1 VHRCSSWTL
10 RFAFLVACCGLA
22 AAGNVLAQED
32 EDSAGLARPLWEVG
46 AFGLGGE
53 QLAYP
58 GSDTRLRR
66 SLALPYGIYRGK
78 VFRAGEEGLSA
89 RAVKTP
95 TTVLDIGFSGSF
107 GSNSN
112 EVEARQG
119 MDNLGTLIE
128 FGPRLRYT
136 PPPLLPAT
144 RISLSLPLRG
154 VFDASND
161 LFHRGMAFEPAVSL
175 GWRPWNAARLGLTL
189 GAIYG
194 DRRLASHFYGV
205 NDDEVIAPAQ
215 DEAASGAFER
225 PAFEA
230 RGGLIATRL
239 SLSASTW
246 LNRDVR
252 LSSYLRFESVKGAAN
267 EASPLVRQAEGYT
280 AGVALSWTLFQS
292 SQPAQDD

>member
-1 VHRCSSWTL
+1 VTRHLALLAALS
-10 RFAFLVACCGLA
+10 GLA
-22 AAGNVLAQED
+22 AATGPAAAQEE
-32 EDSAGLARPLWEVG
+32 EDRAGPKPLWEVG

-66 SLALPYGIYRGK
+66 SLAVPYGIYRGK
-78 VFRAGEEGLSA
+78 VFRADEEGVTA

-128 FGPRLRYT
+128 FGPRLSYT

-144 RISLSLPLRG
+144 RVTLRLPLRG

-161 LFHRGMAFEPAVSL
+161 LFHRGMAFEPSVSL
-175 GWRPWNAARLGLTL
+175 GWRPWRPTRLGVTL

-205 NDDEVIAPAQ
+205 GPEDENLAIGR
-215 DEAASGAFER
+215 S
-225 PAFEA
+225 AFEA
-230 RGGLIATRL
+230 GSGLIATRL
-239 SLSASTW
+239 SLSASAW
-246 LNRDVR
+246 LNRDVM

-280 AGVALSWTLFQS
+280 AGVALSWTLFYS